1 MRIHTQV
8 VFSRTISRGRL
19 FRQLLIIVQSP
30 GCGICKVK
38 PPDSVFLLL
47 KTPTDRNVLSY
58 EAIIAL
64 KKLFQIL
71 KRRHSLLPLT
81 FYDYFP
87 FKPFTLIFTLFPNTF
102 LINLIEECKKSLE
115 TFQNE
120 KSPGEDGF
128 TVEFYKCFFE
138 LLGTDLVASL
148 NAAYELG
155 ELSISQRRGV
165 ITLLPKED
173 GPLSALSNWRPIT
186 LLNTDYKI
194 ASKAIAKRLET
205 VLSSLVHT
213 DQTGFIKGRYI
224 GENIRLINDVMEHTR
239 IEKKGGILISLDFNK
254 AFNSLEWPLITKV
267 LNTFNF

>member
-1 MRIHTQV
+1 ML
-8 VFSRTISRGRL
+8 RL
-19 FRQLLIIVQSP
+19 SEDDREKCEGLL
-30 GCGICKVK
+30 
-38 PPDSVFLLL
+38 
-47 KTPTDRNVLSY
+47 TY
-58 EAIIAL
+58 
-64 KKLFQIL
+64 
-71 KRRHSLLPLT
+71 
-81 FYDYFP
+81 
-87 FKPFTLIFTLFPNTF
+87 
-102 LINLIEECKKSLE
+102 EECKKSLE

-138 LLGTDLVASL
+138 LLGNDLVASL

-194 ASKAIAKRLET
+194 ASKAIAKRLEA

-213 DQTGFIKGRYI
+213 DQLK
-224 GENIRLINDVMEHTR
+224 L
-239 IEKKGGILISLDFNK
+239 
-254 AFNSLEWPLITKV
+254 V
-267 LNTFNF
+267 L